1 MPFGVYS
8 LKMTGNADAEL
19 QYLPVVRLGWAMS
32 GSPEAHVQ
40 RVKEHLAD
48 GRRLLSSL
56 GELQA
61 YDIPEPLRDTKQNS
75 TRPPAEDD
83 PCVHPPPTSL

>member
-1 MPFGVYS
+1 
-8 LKMTGNADAEL
+8 
-19 QYLPVVRLGWAMS
+19 MS

-75 TRPPAEDD
+75 TRPPAQDD
-83 PCVHPPPTSL
+83 PCVNIPHTSHVPHYNTIVLTQILCGHR